1 MLQKKIRIEHF
12 VKLVQEVAET
22 LSKYDCSINEL
33 PESITE
39 KQVELIE
46 LEQKIGSLET
56 ARLELLVENELT
68 EKEISDYSLDKPLVE
83 TIKRLREEISDI
95 KARAV
100 MDKVR
105 ILELESKW
113 HVGRFTPD
121 NMTSEEVE
129 EAAQLLLLN
138 SVELVKAIKYIQKK
152 APSLPYTT
160 TGPRFVDQE
169 HNDNNTDN
177 GIR

>member
-1 MLQKKIRIEHF
+1 
-12 VKLVQEVAET
+12 
-22 LSKYDCSINEL
+22 
-33 PESITE
+33 
-39 KQVELIE
+39 
-46 LEQKIGSLET
+46 
-56 ARLELLVENELT
+56 
-68 EKEISDYSLDKPLVE
+68 
-83 TIKRLREEISDI
+83 
-95 KARAV
+95 

-160 TGPRFVDQE
+160 TGPRFIDQE
-169 HNDNNTDN
+169 HNGNNTEK